1 MGGAAVGRRTHGSL
15 GAQFHPPLRRS
26 LGGRRS
32 PRGPGSCGP
41 GTCAQQLWLTRAGRR
56 PSAAWPAGTVQ
67 PPASAA
73 LSGGRGGHGAA
84 GVVRTVDGDHVFWSR
99 QQARDAAAIGGIAA
113 FAGRRLL
120 RHRRRA
126 DHDFAAGPRQRRA
139 HQSRGEFSVLAR
151 RQTGVA
157 RYPRL
162 RALAVAGGA
171 ARRVRT
177 AAVGSD
183 GAQHAVWRHHSG
195 CRRIGLGGAGR
206 RSSGNARAGAGDIHH
221 RRACEHAPPHA
232 VDHPAVVCLARVGG
246 RAVVR
251 SQRQP
256 GAQPGSGA
264 AGRGMGAFL
273 DLCARAAAGCGACD
287 RAAAP
292 SDARSAS
299 RAGRTAV
306 SFLMSAARHRALVL
320 ALLLV
325 AAVWVAT
332 LAVDRP
338 SASKPALAAPR
349 EFSGARA
356 KLLLQRLVGDNV
368 PHPLGSPA
376 NERMRERIVTLLLG
390 LGLKPEL
397 QSGIMVCSRYGVC
410 GVPTNILARIQGT
423 DVGNERAVL
432 LVAHYDSVAAGP
444 GASDNGAGV
453 ATVLEIGRILQLL
466 PPPRQSIILLL
477 DDGEEPGLLGAQA
490 FVQHHRWA
498 ASVTAAVNLDAR
510 GTSGPSLMFETGS
523 ANRWLMRLYSGA
535 VSRPL
540 TNSLYYAIYQRLPN
554 DTDFSVFKAAGFQ
567 GFNFAF
573 IGDVAHYHT
582 PLDDA
587 VHADADSLQ
596 QQGDNA
602 LATLLALA
610 NAGPG
615 PPPSGEAVYFDL
627 FGALLV
633 RIPQTWVVPAALISV
648 LLLLIAGARLLLLRL
663 LSLRALLWGSLGLVA
678 AVAVGATA
686 AAALMALLRSLGAV
700 SAGGAGAAVA
710 HPWALEVGFAGLA
723 FFITTLIGAR
733 LQRQAGFWGLWYSGA
748 LLYAL
753 LAAALARWLPG
764 ASYVALLPAIVA
776 LLALLPAMWP
786 AIAPREAS
794 AWLSS
799 AELAAL
805 ALCVV
810 TFVLVLP

>member
-1 MGGAAVGRRTHGSL
+1 
-15 GAQFHPPLRRS
+15 
-26 LGGRRS
+26 
-32 PRGPGSCGP
+32 
-41 GTCAQQLWLTRAGRR
+41 
-56 PSAAWPAGTVQ
+56 
-67 PPASAA
+67 
-73 LSGGRGGHGAA
+73 
-84 GVVRTVDGDHVFWSR
+84 
-99 QQARDAAAIGGIAA
+99 
-113 FAGRRLL
+113 
-120 RHRRRA
+120 
-126 DHDFAAGPRQRRA
+126 
-139 HQSRGEFSVLAR
+139 
-151 RQTGVA
+151 
-157 RYPRL
+157 
-162 RALAVAGGA
+162 
-171 ARRVRT
+171 
-177 AAVGSD
+177 
-183 GAQHAVWRHHSG
+183 
-195 CRRIGLGGAGR
+195 
-206 RSSGNARAGAGDIHH
+206 
-221 RRACEHAPPHA
+221 
-232 VDHPAVVCLARVGG
+232 
-246 RAVVR
+246 
-251 SQRQP
+251 
-256 GAQPGSGA
+256 
-264 AGRGMGAFL
+264 
-273 DLCARAAAGCGACD
+273 
-287 RAAAP
+287 
-292 SDARSAS
+292 
-299 RAGRTAV
+299 
-306 SFLMSAARHRALVL
+306 MSAARHRALVL

-338 SASKPALAAPR
+338 SASKPALAAPG

-444 GASDNGAGV
+444 GASDNAAGV

-663 LSLRALLWGSLGLVA
+663 LSWRALLWGSLGLVA
-678 AVAVGATA
+678 AVAIGATA

-733 LQRQAGFWGLWYSGA
+733 LQRRAGFWGLWYSGA

-786 AIAPREAS
+786 AIARREPS

-810 TFVLVLP
+810 TFVLVLPIALPLYSVLGGEGLLTLLLIYSGCSLAALVAIADHGLQHRLIAGAALCSLIGLIAAALLPRYTAESPQRLNLRYQLDADTPQAQWVADAPSGELPAPLRRAAAFVRSAPPLLAWSGPTWATPAPQLPFPAPVLNLLSAQRGDARVHYRVHIGSVRAAPVIALTFPPEAQVRSVHLETDSLPALAVTPRHLNNGWSQLRLLGLPPQGQDLSFDAGESAFDLKLFDESFGLPAQGMALQRSRPRVAVPSQDGDATIVMRSYRLQSP